1 MRLIIRNF
9 IRIFQRFRL
18 AMTLNI
24 LGLSIAFVAFMLL
37 IMQWSYDQEFDTH
50 DPNAD
55 YIYRINWDGGERG
68 ELAIISRPLAE
79 IINQSS
85 PHILE
90 GCLLGSSNSQTY
102 FSLGEGENQSLFPYT
117 MNTCSPSVTKVF
129 HFEMVEGDANS
140 IELGENFL
148 VPESFAKNGSR
159 TNRLRGRVSSLP
171 IIALTLK

>member
-55 YIYRINWDGGERG
+55 YIYRINSDGGDRG

-85 PHILE
+85 PPIFWKDA
-90 GCLLGSSNSQTY
+90 SWVPPTRKPI
-102 FSLGEGENQSLFPYT
+102 FPSEKAKT
-117 MNTCSPSVTKVF
+117 NPSF
-129 HFEMVEGDANS
+129 HT
-140 IELGENFL
+140 
-148 VPESFAKNGSR
+148 R
-159 TNRLRGRVSSLP
+159 
-171 IIALTLK
+171 

>member
-55 YIYRINWDGGERG
+55 YIYRINSDGGDRG
-68 ELAIISRPLAE
+68 ELSIISRPLAE

-85 PHILE
+85 PHWVPPTRKPI
-90 GCLLGSSNSQTY
+90 
-102 FSLGEGENQSLFPYT
+102 FPSEKAKT
-117 MNTCSPSVTKVF
+117 NPSF
-129 HFEMVEGDANS
+129 HT
-140 IELGENFL
+140 
-148 VPESFAKNGSR
+148 R
-159 TNRLRGRVSSLP
+159 
-171 IIALTLK
+171 